1 MVIPGRIEKKLLVAD
16 RLFDPSKASQYTLLC
31 QAGLSGMK
39 LAVVDEKTGLC
50 LALGDLRN
58 DLAEASSAL
67 PDQVRSFSAF
77 MESAPEVVSWLPL
90 SFGRTVC
97 SWEGPSSTLVP
108 ATLLVPGDMWEYLSF
123 GHKVEAGET
132 VMSDQLPDIGAV
144 NVYAVPEKIREMLT
158 RVLGVSRL
166 FHFSTAFLEGALA
179 DHLRYPERPVL
190 YVYLTGQS
198 AEVALIGRN
207 GLMIHNRFV
216 CSAPE
221 DVVYYLLYVLQQ
233 FAVPSGKATV
243 VLTGRITAAD
253 HLFELL
259 GTYIGDPVIPQ
270 KIKDIHGGKALENV
284 PAQEWFTLL
293 NLLRCVS

>member
-1 MVIPGRIEKKLLVAD
+1 MVIPGRIDKKVLIAD
-16 RLFDPSKASQYTLLC
+16 RMFDPSKASQYTLLC
-31 QAGLSGMK
+31 QAGLNGMK
-39 LAVVDEKTGLC
+39 LAVLDEKAGLC

-58 DLAEASSAL
+58 DLAEVSAAL
-67 PDQVRSFSAF
+67 PEQVRSFSAF

-108 ATLLVPGDMWEYLSF
+108 EAMLVPGDMWEYLSF

-132 VMSDQLPDIGAV
+132 VMSDRLPDIGAV

-166 FHFSTAFLEGALA
+166 FHFSTAFLEGALT
-179 DHLRYPERPVL
+179 DHLRYPERSVL
-190 YVYLTGQS
+190 YVYLSGES
-198 AEVALIGRN
+198 AEVALTGRN

-243 VLTGRITAAD
+243 ILTGQITAAD

-259 GTYIGDPVIPQ
+259 GTYIGDPVIPK
-270 KIKDIHGGKALENV
+270 KINDIHCGKDLENV
-284 PAQEWFTLL
+284 PVQEWFTLL
-293 NLLRCVS
+293 NLLHCVS